1 MKYKIKIEIFDDIM
15 EFNLTRLDN
24 NKAIKEFVNSII
36 LLAKQYNGIY
46 SSTIN
51 SVLSEAMNQMTRH
64 VIINKTYRQFY
75 SDDILK
81 VSVKAL

>member
-36 LLAKQYNGIY
+36 MLAKQYNGIY

-51 SVLSEAMNQMTRH
+51 SVLNELIKQMTRH

>member
-1 MKYKIKIEIFDDIM
+1 MKYKIKIEIFDDIL

-36 LLAKQYNGIY
+36 MLAKQYNGIY

-51 SVLSEAMNQMTRH
+51 SVLSEAVNQMTRH

-75 SDDILK
+75 SDDVLK

>member
-36 LLAKQYNGIY
+36 MLANQYNGIY

-51 SVLSEAMNQMTRH
+51 SVLSEAVNQMTRH

>member
-24 NKAIKEFVNSII
+24 SKEIKEFVNSII
-36 LLAKQYNGIY
+36 MLAKQYNGIY

-51 SVLSEAMNQMTRH
+51 SVLSEAVNQMMRH

-75 SDDILK
+75 SDDVLK

>member
-1 MKYKIKIEIFDDIM
+1 MKYKIKIEIFDDIL

-36 LLAKQYNGIY
+36 MLAKQYNGIY

-51 SVLSEAMNQMTRH
+51 SVLSEAVNQMTRH

>member
-1 MKYKIKIEIFDDIM
+1 MKYKIKIEIFDDIL

-36 LLAKQYNGIY
+36 MLAKQYNGIY

>member
-36 LLAKQYNGIY
+36 MLAKHYNGIY

-51 SVLSEAMNQMTRH
+51 SVLSEAVNQMTRH

>member
-1 MKYKIKIEIFDDIM
+1 MKYKIKIEIFDDIL

-24 NKAIKEFVNSII
+24 SKEIKEFVNSII
-36 LLAKQYNGIY
+36 MLSKQYNGIY

-51 SVLSEAMNQMTRH
+51 SVLNELIKQMTRH

>member
-1 MKYKIKIEIFDDIM
+1 MKYKIKIEIFDDIL

-24 NKAIKEFVNSII
+24 SKEIKEFVNSII
-36 LLAKQYNGIY
+36 MLAKQYNGIY

-51 SVLSEAMNQMTRH
+51 SVLSEAMNQMMRH

-75 SDDILK
+75 SDDVLK

>member
-36 LLAKQYNGIY
+36 MLAKQYNGIY
-46 SSTIN
+46 PSTIN

>member
-1 MKYKIKIEIFDDIM
+1 MKYKIKIEIFDDIL

-36 LLAKQYNGIY
+36 MLAKQYNGIY
-46 SSTIN
+46 PSTIN
-51 SVLSEAMNQMTRH
+51 SVLNEAMNQMTRH

>member
-1 MKYKIKIEIFDDIM
+1 MKYKIKIEIFDDIL

-24 NKAIKEFVNSII
+24 SKEIKEFVNSII
-36 LLAKQYNGIY
+36 MLAKQYNGIY

-51 SVLSEAMNQMTRH
+51 SVLSEAVNQMTRH

-75 SDDILK
+75 SDDVLK

>member
-36 LLAKQYNGIY
+36 MLAKQYNGIY

-51 SVLSEAMNQMTRH
+51 SVLSEAMNQMMRH

-75 SDDILK
+75 SDDVLK

>member
-1 MKYKIKIEIFDDIM
+1 MKYKIKKEIFDEIL

-36 LLAKQYNGIY
+36 MLAKHYNGIY
-46 SSTIN
+46 PSTIN
-51 SVLSEAMNQMTRH
+51 SVLSEAVNQMTRH

>member
-1 MKYKIKIEIFDDIM
+1 MKYKIKIEIFDDIL

-36 LLAKQYNGIY
+36 MLARQYNGIY

-51 SVLSEAMNQMTRH
+51 SVLSEAVNQMTRH

-75 SDDILK
+75 SDDVLK

>member
-24 NKAIKEFVNSII
+24 SKEIKEFVNSII
-36 LLAKQYNGIY
+36 MLAKQYNGIY

-51 SVLSEAMNQMTRH
+51 SVLNEAMNQMMRH

-75 SDDILK
+75 SDDVLK

>member
-1 MKYKIKIEIFDDIM
+1 MKYKIKIEIFDDIL

-24 NKAIKEFVNSII
+24 SKEIKEFVNSII
-36 LLAKQYNGIY
+36 MLAKQYNGIY

-51 SVLSEAMNQMTRH
+51 SVLSEAMNQMMRH

-75 SDDILK
+75 SDDGLK

>member
-24 NKAIKEFVNSII
+24 SKAIKEFVNSVIM
-36 LLAKQYNGIY
+36 LARHYNDIY

-51 SVLSEAMNQMTRH
+51 SVLNEAKKQMTRH
-64 VIINKTYRQFY
+64 VITNKNYRQFY
-75 SDDILK
+75 SDDVLK

>member
-1 MKYKIKIEIFDDIM
+1 MKYKIKIEIFDDIL

-36 LLAKQYNGIY
+36 MLAKQYNGIY

-75 SDDILK
+75 SDDVLK

>member
-24 NKAIKEFVNSII
+24 NKAIKEFVKSII
-36 LLAKQYNGIY
+36 MLAKQYNGIY

>member
-36 LLAKQYNGIY
+36 MLAKQYNGIY
-46 SSTIN
+46 PSTIN
-51 SVLSEAMNQMTRH
+51 SVLNEAMNQMMRH

-75 SDDILK
+75 SDDVLK

>member
-36 LLAKQYNGIY
+36 MLAKQYNGIY

-51 SVLSEAMNQMTRH
+51 SVLSEAVNQMTRH

-75 SDDILK
+75 SDDVLK

>member
-1 MKYKIKIEIFDDIM
+1 MKYKIKIEIFDDIL

-24 NKAIKEFVNSII
+24 SKEIKEFVSSII
-36 LLAKQYNGIY
+36 MLAKQYNGIY

-51 SVLSEAMNQMTRH
+51 SVLNELIKQMTRH

-75 SDDILK
+75 SDDVLK

>member
-1 MKYKIKIEIFDDIM
+1 MKYKIKIEIFDDIL

-36 LLAKQYNGIY
+36 MLAKHYNGIY

-51 SVLSEAMNQMTRH
+51 SVLSEAVNQMMRH

-75 SDDILK
+75 SDDVLK

>member
-1 MKYKIKIEIFDDIM
+1 MKYKIKIEIFDDIL

-36 LLAKQYNGIY
+36 MLAKQYNGIY
-46 SSTIN
+46 SSMIN
-51 SVLSEAMNQMTRH
+51 SVLSEAVNQMTRH

-75 SDDILK
+75 SDDVLK

>member
-1 MKYKIKIEIFDDIM
+1 MKYKIKIEIFDDIL

-24 NKAIKEFVNSII
+24 SKEIKEFVNSII
-36 LLAKQYNGIY
+36 MLAKQYNGIY

-51 SVLSEAMNQMTRH
+51 SVLNELIKQMTRH

-75 SDDILK
+75 SDDVLK

>member
-1 MKYKIKIEIFDDIM
+1 MKYKIKIEIFDDIL

-36 LLAKQYNGIY
+36 MLAKQYNGIY

-64 VIINKTYRQFY
+64 VIINKTCRQFY
-75 SDDILK
+75 SDDVLK

>member
-36 LLAKQYNGIY
+36 MLAKQYNGIY

-51 SVLSEAMNQMTRH
+51 SVLSEAVNQMTRH

>member
-1 MKYKIKIEIFDDIM
+1 MKYKIKIEIFDDIL

-36 LLAKQYNGIY
+36 MLAKHYNGIY
-46 SSTIN
+46 YSTIN
-51 SVLSEAMNQMTRH
+51 SVLNEAMNQMMRH

-75 SDDILK
+75 SDDVLK

>member
-1 MKYKIKIEIFDDIM
+1 MKYKIKIEIFDDIL

-36 LLAKQYNGIY
+36 MLAKQYNGIY

-51 SVLSEAMNQMTRH
+51 SVLSEAMNQMMRH

>member
-36 LLAKQYNGIY
+36 MLAKQYNGIY

-75 SDDILK
+75 SDDVLK

>member
-1 MKYKIKIEIFDDIM
+1 MKYKIKIEIFDDIL

-24 NKAIKEFVNSII
+24 SKEIKEFVNSII
-36 LLAKQYNGIY
+36 MLAKQYNGIY

-51 SVLSEAMNQMTRH
+51 SVLNELIKQMTRH

>member
-24 NKAIKEFVNSII
+24 SKEIKEFVNSII
-36 LLAKQYNGIY
+36 MLAKQYNGIY
-46 SSTIN
+46 PSTIN
-51 SVLSEAMNQMTRH
+51 SVLSEAVNQMTRH

-75 SDDILK
+75 SDDVLK

>member
-1 MKYKIKIEIFDDIM
+1 MKYKIKIEIFDDIL

-24 NKAIKEFVNSII
+24 SKEIKEFVNSII
-36 LLAKQYNGIY
+36 MLAKQYNGICP
-46 SSTIN
+46 STIN
-51 SVLSEAMNQMTRH
+51 SVLNEAMNQMMRH

-75 SDDILK
+75 SDDVLK

>member
-1 MKYKIKIEIFDDIM
+1 MKYKIKIEIFDDVL

-36 LLAKQYNGIY
+36 MLAKHYNGIY

-51 SVLSEAMNQMTRH
+51 SVLSEAVNQMTRH

>member
-36 LLAKQYNGIY
+36 MLAKQYNCIY

-51 SVLSEAMNQMTRH
+51 SVLSEAVNQMTRH

-75 SDDILK
+75 SDDVLK